1 MGNHNAQK
9 QADGILAS
17 LASFF
22 RKLTIANKLWLSI
35 GLMASLTLASWVVAY
50 VLVQPINA
58 DVEQIVDIEGPLEQ
72 AILEMEI
79 NVGETPRAVLDYTR
93 DLDLK
98 DIEDIPVIA
107 LTADA
112 IDNANR
118 GLNLQ

>member
-9 QADGILAS
+9 QSEGILAS